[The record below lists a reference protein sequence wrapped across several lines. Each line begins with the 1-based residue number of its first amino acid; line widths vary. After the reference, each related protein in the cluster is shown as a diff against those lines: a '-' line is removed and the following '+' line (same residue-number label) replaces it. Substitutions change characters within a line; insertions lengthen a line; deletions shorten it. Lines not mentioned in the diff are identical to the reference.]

1 MATNGFSKPNLLGQ
15 ARFGYVHKGVLP
27 NGKEFAVKSLKAGS
41 GQGEREFQA
50 AVKILSRIHHKPLVS
65 LVGYCITGSHW
76 LLVYKQW
83 TAYHGMAYKN
93 ENSSWSC
100 KRIGIFT

>member
-1 MATNGFSKPNLLGQ
+1 
-15 ARFGYVHKGVLP
+15 
-27 NGKEFAVKSLKAGS
+27 LKAGS

-76 LLVYKQW
+76 LLVYKFVLNKTIEFHLHGNGQPTMEW
-83 TAYHGMAYKN
+83 PTRMRIALGAAKELAYLHEDCKFQI
-93 ENSSWSC
+93 SSSLLLYYVLW
-100 KRIGIFT
+100 